1 MLNLL
6 QGYEVM
12 EVSLAQELLDELGVA
27 SGDTKLDKVDPSV
40 VSIEQVRLQAYISI
54 CKGDYK
60 NTFDATR
67 ILRYIQFHSLVWHE

>member
-12 EVSLAQELLDELGVA
+12 EVSLAQEMLDELGVA

-40 VSIEQVRLQAYISI
+40 VSIEQVR
-54 CKGDYK
+54 
-60 NTFDATR
+60 
-67 ILRYIQFHSLVWHE
+67 